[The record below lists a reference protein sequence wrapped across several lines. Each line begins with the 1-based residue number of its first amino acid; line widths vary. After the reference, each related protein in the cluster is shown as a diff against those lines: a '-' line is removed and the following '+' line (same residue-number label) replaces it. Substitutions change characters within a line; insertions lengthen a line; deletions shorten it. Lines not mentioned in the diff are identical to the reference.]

1 MHLHKYEKIWLML
14 GGATI
19 VIFLSIIGFTAF
31 AMDHIPP
38 SDLTIIDPELVDQTP
53 PFNEPG
59 LKQIGDN
66 EYQLTMVAEAF
77 TFRPS
82 EVEIPKGS
90 KVHFVVTSKDVVH
103 GFALAGTNVNMMIVP
118 GHINSYTQVF
128 TKTGDYLL
136 LCNEYCGIGHQ
147 LMGTKI
153 KVVE

>member
-14 GGATI
+14 GGATLI
-19 VIFLSIIGFTAF
+19 IFLSIVGITAF
-31 AMDHIPP
+31 AMDHKPP
-38 SDLTIIDPELVDQTP
+38 SDLTTIDPELVEQTP
-53 PFNEPG
+53 PFNQPG

-66 EYQLTMVAEAF
+66 EYQLTMIAQAF
-77 TFRPS
+77 SFIPN
-82 EVEIPKGS
+82 EVEVPKGA

-128 TKTGDYLL
+128 NNTGDYLL

-147 LMGTKI
+147 VMGTKI
-153 KVVE
+153 KVVD